1 MQFLLGL
8 VVLVS
13 TLLSVQAAYALYTM
27 VYAWRKPDL
36 DDLGRAP
43 DQLAAPAL
51 SFAAI
56 VPARHEEAVIA
67 RTLDRLVHSNY
78 PAQLLQVIV
87 VCSAD
92 DDGTIDQTARRIA
105 DLEANGITNV
115 RLVVFDDGRVSK
127 PHGLNHALQYAKA
140 DVIAVFDAE
149 DEIHPDIVNIVNTV
163 MVNEGVKVV
172 QAGVQLMNFQSSW
185 YSVFNVLEY
194 FFWFKSRLH
203 HQARLGSLPLG
214 GNTVFFSR
222 ELLDRIGG
230 WDESNLTEDAEI
242 GLRVSSIGE
251 RIRVIYDDRYV
262 TKEET
267 PPTFR
272 QFVKQRTR
280 WSQGFMQTL
289 RKGVWK
295 QLPTRRQRALALYT
309 LAFPHAQAFLAL
321 YLPLALCMVFLVD
334 LPMPVAMLSVVPLLF
349 LVAHFLVAV
358 VGLHE
363 FADAHQLKTTPW
375 TVVKM
380 AVTWLPYQL
389 VLSYAALR
397 AFSRQVAR
405 RGEWQKTEHVG
416 AHRTGSDAAAAGPAK
431 EAEDVP

>member
-13 TLLSVQAAYALYTM
+13 ILLSVQAAYALYMM

-51 SFAAI
+51 SFTAI

-67 RTLDRLVHSNY
+67 RTLDRVVHSNY

-105 DLEANGITNV
+105 DLKANGITSV
-115 RLVVFDDGRVSK
+115 RLVVFDDGPISK
-127 PHGLNHALQYAKA
+127 PHALNYALQYAKA
-140 DVIAVFDAE
+140 DVVAVFDAE

-172 QAGVQLMNFQSSW
+172 QAGVQLMNFRSSW
-185 YSVFNVLEY
+185 YSAFNVLEY
-194 FFWFKSRLH
+194 FFWFRSRLH
-203 HQARLGSLPLG
+203 HQAQLGSLPLG

-222 ELLDRIGG
+222 ELLDRLGG

-272 QFVKQRTR
+272 QFITQRTR

-309 LAFPHAQAFLAL
+309 LAFPHAQAWLAL
-321 YLPLALCMVFLVD
+321 YLPLALCMVFVVD
-334 LPMPVAMLSVVPLLF
+334 APMPVAMLSVVPVLF

-358 VGLHE
+358 VGLYE
-363 FADAHQLKTTPW
+363 FAEAHQLKATPG

-397 AFSRQVAR
+397 AFWRQVAR
-405 RGEWQKTEHVG
+405 RGEWEKTEHVG
-416 AHRTGSDAAAAGPAK
+416 AHWTGSDAAAAGPAK
-431 EAEDVP
+431 ETEDVP